1 MIRFLVLG
9 AILVAGVAWWS
20 LTARDAP
27 TASPPFQG
35 YVEGDMLLIGP
46 SEAERI
52 ERVVV
57 APGAEARK
65 GEPLFL
71 MQASL
76 IEAQRA
82 EAQAR
87 LAQARAQLDNLRSAL
102 NRPEQIAVLE
112 AGVARAQAALA
123 LSQAEYDRQKTLY
136 ERRISSHA
144 QFDQAEA
151 ARNRDAAALDEAR
164 RQIVAAGLTA
174 RAGDIAA
181 AEAAATAAEA
191 SERQWA
197 TRLARFTV
205 VAPQTGIVQDV
216 FFRAGEMVAAGQ
228 PVVALLPPE
237 NRKIRF
243 YVPEP
248 RLAGLALGAPL
259 ALSCD
264 GCPPDMTAK
273 VSFLSKETEFTPP
286 VIFSDAER
294 AKLVFKAE
302 ARFEGAAPALPLG
315 LPVTVRPAP

>member
-1 MIRFLVLG
+1 MIRLLVLG
-9 AILVAGVAWWS
+9 VALVAGLAWWG
-20 LTARDAP
+20 LTRRHVPSEPA
-27 TASPPFQG
+27 PFQG
-35 YVEGDMLLIGP
+35 YVEGETLLIGP
-46 SEAERI
+46 AEAERI
-52 ERVVV
+52 ERLLV
-57 APGAEARK
+57 APGVEARK

-87 LAQARAQLDNLRSAL
+87 LAQARAQRDNLRSAL

-136 ERRISSHA
+136 DRRISSHA

-164 RQIVAAGLTA
+164 RQIVAARLTA
-174 RAGDIAA
+174 RGGEIAA
-181 AEAAATAAEA
+181 AEAAVDAAEA
-191 SERQWA
+191 GERQVA
-197 TRLARFTV
+197 TRLARLTV
-205 VAPQTGIVQDV
+205 VAPQTGVVQDV

-228 PVVALLPPE
+228 PVVALLPAE

-248 RLAGLALGAPL
+248 RLAGLTLGAPV
-259 ALSCD
+259 AVACD
-264 GCPPDMTAK
+264 GCPPGLVAK
-273 VSFLSKETEFTPP
+273 VSFLAKEVEFTPP

-294 AKLVFKAE
+294 ARLVFKAE
-302 ARFEGAAPALPLG
+302 ARFDGAGAPLPLG
-315 LPVTVRPAP
+315 LPVSVRPAP